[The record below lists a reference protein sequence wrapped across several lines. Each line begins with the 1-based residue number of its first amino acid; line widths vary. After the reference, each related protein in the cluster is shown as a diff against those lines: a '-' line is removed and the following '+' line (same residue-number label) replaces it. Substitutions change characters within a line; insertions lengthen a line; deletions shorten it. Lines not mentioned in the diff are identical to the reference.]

1 MSAPKIIGAV
11 LLSLILFIS
20 LCVFG
25 VALSV
30 KTTALNVSYVQSLVD
45 DIPLTEILEEAQKQE
60 NTADSEQLEII
71 QGLVE
76 DNEADI
82 KQQIT
87 IFIAEI
93 YDYLNSKSDSIN
105 LNQLIQDIFLDDEFI
120 ATMVENAD
128 LKPALE
134 EFVEGVIADAGV
146 PKGLAYEEYLD
157 DIAADIEVWV
167 KEQSD
172 DIIPPIIDYYLG
184 NSDTLDVTVSIEGL
198 NDALKDNLKQSFLSS
213 PPQEFQGLT
222 QTELGQMFNTLFE
235 QASADIPSSITID
248 EEFFD
253 SGNGESMV
261 IDLSEY
267 EQALHETRDGIRIFN
282 IAFILL
288 IVLILLLVAGIILIH
303 RSLKWSALNLGVVSF
318 VYGAGLMV
326 FYFSSIW
333 IIRNAV
339 AQQEIAINPVIRDW
353 LAQMSVG
360 ALFPLLIL
368 FIVFIIIG
376 IALLATYF
384 IYSRRQP
391 LDTAPVYSDEVE
403 YRADDINKPFE

>member
-25 VALSV
+25 AALSV

-45 DIPLTEILEEAQKQE
+45 DIPITEILEEAQKQE
-60 NTADSEQLEII
+60 NTSDSQQLEII
-71 QGLVE
+71 QGLFE

-326 FYFSSIW
+326 FYLSSIW